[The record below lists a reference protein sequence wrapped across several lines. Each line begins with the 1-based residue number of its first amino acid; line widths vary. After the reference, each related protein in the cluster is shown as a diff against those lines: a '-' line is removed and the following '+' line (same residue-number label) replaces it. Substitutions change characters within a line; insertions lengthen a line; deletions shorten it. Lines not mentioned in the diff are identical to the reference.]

1 VIKLFGDGINRGHK
15 VNNKFYSDFD
25 FERVAES
32 NRPEDYRT
40 PFQIDRDRL
49 IHSSEFRR
57 LQGKTQV
64 FLPGENDYYRTRLTH
79 SIEVSQ
85 IGRSICNFI
94 TKQHNEIFNDEY
106 HIDQDLVESACL
118 AHDLGHPPFGHA
130 GERTLNKLME
140 PYGGFEGNAQT
151 LRLLTDIFYTIG
163 EKRRGMK
170 PSRAF
175 LDAILK
181 YKALYSDFNK
191 PKNHFIY
198 DYQKQYIDFVFGGKK
213 FPSELNDPK
222 KLNNFKSIECQ
233 IMDWADDTAYAVN
246 DLVDSISGGF
256 ITIKKL
262 EKWKEK
268 NRDKI
273 SEENVKTLN
282 KIIEWIREEKYKS
295 KFGSQIGEFILACSV
310 EERKTFMDD
319 LTNRYKYV
327 LKVDDGIIE
336 RVEMYKQIAIDL
348 VFHSPQLHQM
358 EFKGNNMLK
367 IMFDVFKEN
376 YIEEISGIKLLPNF
390 TDQLIKNS
398 SDENERARIVCDY
411 ISGMTDAFA
420 LTNYKRLFDPDYSSI
435 ADIF

>member
-1 VIKLFGDGINRGHK
+1 MRNE
-15 VNNKFYSDFD
+15 FYNDFD
-25 FERVAES
+25 FERISES

-79 SIEVSQ
+79 SIEVAQ
-85 IGRSICNFI
+85 IGRSICNFV
-94 TKQHNEIFNDEY
+94 TKQHKDIFNEEY

-118 AHDLGHPPFGHA
+118 AHDLGNPPFGHA
-130 GERTLNKLME
+130 GERTLNRLME
-140 PYGGFEGNAQT
+140 SYGGFEGNAQT
-151 LRLLTDIFYTIG
+151 LRLLTDVFYTIG
-163 EKRRGMK
+163 ETRRGMK

-175 LDAILK
+175 LDAVLK
-181 YKALYSDFNK
+181 YKAPYSDFEK

-198 DYQKQYIDFVFGGKK
+198 DYQKKYIDFVFGDTGL
-213 FPSELNDPK
+213 PNELNDPNE
-222 KLNNFKSIECQ
+222 LNNMKSIECQ

-262 EKWKEK
+262 ERWRENNSSGISKENIK
-268 NRDKI
+268 TLDKI
-273 SEENVKTLN
+273 TEWMRKEN
-282 KIIEWIREEKYKS
+282 YKS
-295 KFGSQIGEFILACSV
+295 KFGSQIGEFILACSID
-310 EERKTFMDD
+310 ERQTFMDD

-327 LKVDDGIIE
+327 LKIDDKIIE
-336 RVEMYKQIAIDL
+336 RVSMYKHIAVDL

-358 EFKGNNMLK
+358 EFKGNKMLEM
-367 IMFDVFKEN
+367 MFDVFKEN
-376 YIEEISGIKLLPNF
+376 YIEEISGIKLLPDF
-390 TDQLIKNS
+390 TDQLIVNDS
-398 SDENERARIVCDY
+398 SKTERARIVCDY